1 MDENIL
7 KLIYDA
13 LEACKRIKRFIEHR
27 SFEEYEQDDYLRSAV
42 ERQFEIVGEALTRI
56 RKIDEAISDSIVGG
70 REAIS
75 FRNIL
80 AHGYDSVDN
89 VIVWSI
95 IENDLSKLTE
105 SLKKIIR

>member
-7 KLIYDA
+7 KFIYDA
-13 LEACKRIKRFIEHR
+13 LEACKRINRFVKQR
-27 SFEEYEQDDYLRSAV
+27 SFEDYNQDEYLRSAV

-56 RKIDEAISDSIVGG
+56 RKIDDEISDSIEGF

-95 IENDLSKLTE
+95 IENDLSKLIE
-105 SLKKIIR
+105 SLEKIIR

>member
-7 KLIYDA
+7 KFIYDA
-13 LEACKRIKRFIEHR
+13 LEACKRINRFVEQR
-27 SFEEYEQDDYLRSAV
+27 SFEDYNQDEYLRSAV

-56 RKIDEAISDSIVGG
+56 RKIDDEISDSIEGS

-95 IENDLSKLTE
+95 IENDLSKLIE
-105 SLKKIIR
+105 SLEKIIR